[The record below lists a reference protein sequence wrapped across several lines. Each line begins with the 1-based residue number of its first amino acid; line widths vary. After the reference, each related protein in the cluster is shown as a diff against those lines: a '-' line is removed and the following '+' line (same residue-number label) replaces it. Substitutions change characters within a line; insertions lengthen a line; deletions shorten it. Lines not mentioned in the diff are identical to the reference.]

1 MDASG
6 NVAGSTYDWTASLN
20 GKHIDLQAINLAPD
34 VAVVTANL
42 TATASYN
49 TNNNSIGAKLHLNSL
64 TYTNKITTTQLN
76 DVDATLNANDSVTNL
91 SMQNR
96 DLYAFL
102 SSESSLDS
110 IMSRFTRTSN
120 VISSEMAEMR
130 IDVEQLQK
138 ALPPFTLDITAGS
151 NNMLTDLLAESRTGF
166 DYLHVMAENDS
177 VISLQAKMLDLH
189 TPSMRLDT
197 INFDIAQHGP
207 YLALDGSVENRPGT
221 FDEWAHVNLNGFLSD
236 NKLGLKVNQRNI
248 QDKEG
253 YNIGMMATIADSVL
267 TVTLKPTT
275 PTIAY
280 MPWTINDDNY
290 LKWSFAHKH
299 FDANLH
305 MHSDKSSLAIYTN
318 HVNGDEDHQEELVVD
333 IKDINLADWIQ
344 AQSLCSGNFGQS
356 VGRHARQL
364 CRQEPQR

>member
-1 MDASG
+1 M
-6 NVAGSTYDWTASLN
+6 
-20 GKHIDLQAINLAPD
+20 
-34 VAVVTANL
+34 AVVTANL

-151 NNMLTDLLAESRTGF
+151 
-166 DYLHVMAENDS
+166 
-177 VISLQAKMLDLH
+177 K
-189 TPSMRLDT
+189 
-197 INFDIAQHGP
+197 QH
-207 YLALDGSVENRPGT
+207 
-221 FDEWAHVNLNGFLSD
+221 AH
-236 NKLGLKVNQRNI
+236 R
-248 QDKEG
+248 
-253 YNIGMMATIADSVL
+253 
-267 TVTLKPTT
+267 
-275 PTIAY
+275 
-280 MPWTINDDNY
+280 
-290 LKWSFAHKH
+290 
-299 FDANLH
+299 
-305 MHSDKSSLAIYTN
+305 
-318 HVNGDEDHQEELVVD
+318 
-333 IKDINLADWIQ
+333 
-344 AQSLCSGNFGQS
+344 S
-356 VGRHARQL
+356 VGR
-364 CRQEPQR
+364 EPHGL